1 MITIS
6 LKLSEDDALHLRSS
20 ARKAK
25 MTVSS
30 FLRQRIRAQEKPQQ
44 PQLLR
49 IRCPLTGA
57 KIFASKGGH
66 LPPLTTA
73 SVREMLTEFP

>member
-1 MITIS
+1 MLTIS

-30 FLRQRIRAQEKPQQ
+30 FLRQRIRTHDKAEHA
-44 PQLLR
+44 R
-49 IRCPLTGA
+49 VIRTPCPLTGA
-57 KIFASKGGH
+57 TIFTSKGGH
-66 LPPLTTA
+66 PPPLTTA